1 MRNSRLRAL
10 AGLAAVTATLAFPAA
25 GSALD
30 ARFIAL
36 TATGPS
42 QTTLTM
48 PAGQYP
54 VWQNRDTVSH
64 SVVFA
69 NGLCALQIAPGA
81 FAQCDNGFSGYV
93 GRYAYTVDGTMQASV
108 DIVAAGRSVTLAARS
123 HGIARHSS
131 LTLHGTLADWNLS
144 PPGPGIPQPV
154 VVLARHD
161 RRHAFHRVATV
172 MAKVRGGQLV
182 WHLRVRPRARAIYVA
197 EANFQPQGGQ
207 VWQQARSRPFK
218 VRLGG

>member
-1 MRNSRLRAL
+1 
-10 AGLAAVTATLAFPAA
+10 
-25 GSALD
+25 
-30 ARFIAL
+30 
-36 TATGPS
+36 
-42 QTTLTM
+42 M

-54 VWQNRDTVSH
+54 VWQNRDTVPH

-69 NGLCALQIAPGA
+69 NGLCALQVAPGA

-93 GRYAYTVDGTMQASV
+93 GRYAYTVDGTIQASV
-108 DIVAAGRSVTLAARS
+108 DIVAAGRAVTLAARS
-123 HGIARHSS
+123 HRIARHSS
-131 LTLHGTLADWNLS
+131 LPCTERWPTGTCRRPARGSRNPLS
-144 PPGPGIPQPV
+144 CSRATIAGTRSIASRPSWRRC
-154 VVLARHD
+154 AR
-161 RRHAFHRVATV
+161 
-172 MAKVRGGQLV
+172 GQLV